1 MQLENYLVRVHGKCD
16 YLISVANHYAVLVLK
31 QRTLLGP
38 GVCDSILPLAFSLP
52 SSPLPSSLLSSTQY
66 PWRVCFG
73 PYCAGMVDLQNP
85 LLLSR
90 LVICVAQAISWFR
103 MSRVSNTVE
112 IFLVMH

>member
-1 MQLENYLVRVHGKCD
+1 MD
-16 YLISVANHYAVLVLK
+16 SVIIQSVWLTTRQHSLSSRQSVLLP
-31 QRTLLGP
+31 GP
-38 GVCDSILPLAFSLP
+38 GVCDFILPLAFSLP

-85 LLLSR
+85 LLLSW